1 MADALLDA
9 LPPGGEV
16 DMCHVTGTPVLL
28 SAGEYLVHRIK
39 RSGLQQQQQHDRHI
53 ALYAI
58 VLLGTANSIS

>member
-1 MADALLDA
+1 
-9 LPPGGEV
+9 
-16 DMCHVTGTPVLL
+16 MCHVTGTPVLL